1 MYISLLL
8 SRYESWAKCDGIR
21 AFNLFNINKG
31 LYLHLLDRIHVDS
44 HLVIMKLCHFKI
56 ASLPTS
62 LNSLLPVYMRPSVPI
77 ITDLLLR

>member
-44 HLVIMKLCHFKI
+44 HLVIMKLY
-56 ASLPTS
+56 
-62 LNSLLPVYMRPSVPI
+62 VVPYK
-77 ITDLLLR
+77 